1 MVLGQFAG
9 ILDNWQVAVV
19 APLRAGPILPLA
31 PLARGG
37 GLPIILLAFQVIGT
51 ILGRRF
57 FTLSTEEL
65 ILELAVLP
73 AKLFDL
79 GFELLGPMH
88 RPSVHGLPISHLL
101 PQFGILAPQ
110 FGDFLAKLKDFA
122 PKLPHQFGQIGGL
135 ERQKWV
141 DKRVFHDRDACNP
154 DLPSMKSP
162 SVSTK
167 NGMGEALRPCL
178 RKLT

>member
-1 MVLGQFAG
+1 MRDF
-9 ILDNWQVAVV
+9 
-19 APLRAGPILPLA
+19 
-31 PLARGG
+31 
-37 GLPIILLAFQVIGT
+37 VIHYT
-51 ILGRRF
+51 TMLYEI
-57 FTLSTEEL
+57 
-65 ILELAVLP
+65 VKP
-73 AKLFDL
+73 
-79 GFELLGPMH
+79 
-88 RPSVHGLPISHLL
+88 PSNGCLPISHLL

-122 PKLPHQFGQIGGL
+122 PKLPHQFGQIGWL

-167 NGMGEALRPCL
+167 NGMGEALL
-178 RKLT
+178 RFHSKVIFSKYLRRFLS

>member
-1 MVLGQFAG
+1 M
-9 ILDNWQVAVV
+9 
-19 APLRAGPILPLA
+19 
-31 PLARGG
+31 
-37 GLPIILLAFQVIGT
+37 
-51 ILGRRF
+51 
-57 FTLSTEEL
+57 
-65 ILELAVLP
+65 ELAVLP